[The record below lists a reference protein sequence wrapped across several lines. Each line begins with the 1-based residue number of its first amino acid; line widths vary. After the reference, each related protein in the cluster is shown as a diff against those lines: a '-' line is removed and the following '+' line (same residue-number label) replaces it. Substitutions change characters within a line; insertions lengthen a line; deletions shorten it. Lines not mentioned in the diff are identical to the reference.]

1 MTKTHYLFFGVIIAA
16 VVFLQLDTTKRVK
29 LVQQNKE
36 SARILAVLEEEDKA
50 GQVVAKPAPIIPP
63 EVFVKK
69 FKSEAL
75 QIGKI
80 QNKPE
85 EADKRLRQLASEMR
99 PQDVEGVYEI
109 ISDENANGDQR
120 ALAVELLSMK
130 NDTNSLIALQNFVAN
145 KKTINGT
152 KWDAKKELETIL
164 RAQAVEGIAVY
175 PEKEIALSTLNYL
188 QSRVDDK
195 FLSERIGRA
204 SSSILTGSA
213 KSSQQQDEEALK
225 KLVE

>member
-1 MTKTHYLFFGVIIAA
+1 MRKSHYLFFAVIIAA
-16 VVFLQLDTTKRVK
+16 VVFLQLDTTKKIK

-36 SARILAVLEEEDKA
+36 SARLLATLEEEEKT
-50 GQVVAKPAPIIPP
+50 GGLVVAKPVVISP

-69 FKSEAL
+69 FKAEVL

-85 EADKRLRQLASEMR
+85 EVDKRLKQLAFEMR
-99 PQDVEGVYEI
+99 PQDVEGMYEI
-109 ISDENANGDQR
+109 ISNENANGDER
-120 ALAVELLSMK
+120 ALAVELLSIK
-130 NDTNSLIALQNFVAN
+130 NDTNSLIALQNFVAS

-152 KWDAKKELETIL
+152 KWDVKKEIETVL
-164 RAQAVEGIAVY
+164 RAQAVESIATY

-188 QSRVDDK
+188 QSKVDDK

-204 SSSILTGSA
+204 SSGILTGNSKA
-213 KSSQQQDEEALK
+213 NQQQDDEALK

>member
-1 MTKTHYLFFGVIIAA
+1 MRKSHYLFFAVIIAA
-16 VVFLQLDTTKRVK
+16 VVFLQLDTTQKVK
-29 LVQQNKE
+29 LAQQNKE
-36 SARILAVLEEEDKA
+36 AARVLAALEEEDKA
-50 GQVVAKPAPIIPP
+50 GQVVVAKPTIISP

-85 EADKRLRQLASEMR
+85 EAEKRLRRLASEMR
-99 PQDVEGVYEI
+99 PQDVEGMYEI

-152 KWDAKKELETIL
+152 KWDVKKELETVL
-164 RAQAVEGIAVY
+164 RAQAVESIATY
-175 PEKEIALSTLNYL
+175 PQKEIALSTLNYL
-188 QSRVDDK
+188 QSKVDDK

-204 SSSILTGSA
+204 TSGILTGNN
-213 KSSQQQDEEALK
+213 KSSQQQDDEALK

>member
-1 MTKTHYLFFGVIIAA
+1 MRKSHYLFFTVIIAA
-16 VVFLQLDTTKRVK
+16 LVFLQLDTTKRVK

-36 SARILAVLEEEDKA
+36 AARVLAALEEEDKA
-50 GQVVAKPAPIIPP
+50 GQVLAQPAPVVPP

-99 PQDVEGVYEI
+99 PQDVEGMYEI
-109 ISDENANGDQR
+109 ISDENVNGDQR
-120 ALAVELLSMK
+120 ALAVELLSIK

-152 KWDAKKELETIL
+152 KWDAKKELETVL

-204 SSSILTGSA
+204 SSSILTGST

>member
-1 MTKTHYLFFGVIIAA
+1 MRKSHYLFFAVIIAA

-29 LVQQNKE
+29 IVQQNKE
-36 SARILAVLEEEDKA
+36 AARVLAALEEEDKA
-50 GQVVAKPAPIIPP
+50 DQVAAKPAVIPP

-69 FKSEAL
+69 FKTEAL

-85 EADKRLRQLASEMR
+85 EAEKRLRQLANEMR
-99 PQDVEGVYEI
+99 PQDVEGMYEI
-109 ISDENANGDQR
+109 ISDENASGDQR

-152 KWDAKKELETIL
+152 KWDAKKELETVL

-175 PEKEIALSTLNYL
+175 PQKEIALSTLNYL

-204 SSSILTGSA
+204 SSGILTGNN
-213 KSSQQQDEEALK
+213 KSSQQQDDEALK

>member
-1 MTKTHYLFFGVIIAA
+1 MTKAHYLFFGVIIAA
-16 VVFLQLDTTKRVK
+16 LVFLQIDTSKRVK

-36 SARILAVLEEEDKA
+36 AAKVLAALETEDKA
-50 GQVVAKPAPIIPP
+50 AQVVARPVVIPP

-85 EADKRLRQLASEMR
+85 EAEKRLRQLATEMR
-99 PQDVEGVYEI
+99 PQDVEGMYEI

-152 KWDAKKELETIL
+152 KWDVKKELETVL
-164 RAQAVEGIAVY
+164 RAQAVESIATY
-175 PEKEIALSTLNYL
+175 PQKEIALSTLNYL
-188 QSRVDDK
+188 QSKVDDK

-204 SSSILTGSA
+204 TSGILTGNN
-213 KSSQQQDEEALK
+213 KSSQQQDDEALK

>member
-1 MTKTHYLFFGVIIAA
+1 MRKSHYLFFAVIIAA

-29 LVQQNKE
+29 IVQQNKE
-36 SARILAVLEEEDKA
+36 AARVLAALEEEDKA
-50 GQVVAKPAPIIPP
+50 DQVAAKPAVIPP

-69 FKSEAL
+69 FKTEAL

-85 EADKRLRQLASEMR
+85 EAEKRLRQLANEMR
-99 PQDVEGVYEI
+99 PQDVEGMYEI

-152 KWDAKKELETIL
+152 KWDAKKELETVL

-175 PEKEIALSTLNYL
+175 PQKEIALSTLNYL

-204 SSSILTGSA
+204 SSGILTGNN
-213 KSSQQQDEEALK
+213 KSSQQQDDEALK

>member
-1 MTKTHYLFFGVIIAA
+1 MRKSHYLFFAVIIAA

-29 LVQQNKE
+29 IVQQNKE
-36 SARILAVLEEEDKA
+36 AARVLAALEEEDKA
-50 GQVVAKPAPIIPP
+50 DQVAAKPVVIPP

-69 FKSEAL
+69 FKTEAL

-85 EADKRLRQLASEMR
+85 EAEKRLRQLANEMR
-99 PQDVEGVYEI
+99 PQDVEGMYEI

-152 KWDAKKELETIL
+152 KWDAKKELETVL

-175 PEKEIALSTLNYL
+175 PQKEIALSTLNYL

-204 SSSILTGSA
+204 SSGILTGNN
-213 KSSQQQDEEALK
+213 KSSQQQDDEALK

>member
-16 VVFLQLDTTKRVK
+16 LVFLQIDTTKRVK

-36 SARILAVLEEEDKA
+36 AAKVLAALEDEDKA
-50 GQVVAKPAPIIPP
+50 GQVAARPVVISP

-85 EADKRLRQLASEMR
+85 EAEKRLRQLATEMR
-99 PQDVEGVYEI
+99 PQDVEGMYEI

-152 KWDAKKELETIL
+152 KWDVKKELETVL
-164 RAQAVEGIAVY
+164 RAQAVESIATY
-175 PEKEIALSTLNYL
+175 PQKEIALSTLNYL
-188 QSRVDDK
+188 QSKVDDK

-204 SSSILTGSA
+204 TSGILTGNN
-213 KSSQQQDEEALK
+213 KSSQQQDDEALK

>member
-1 MTKTHYLFFGVIIAA
+1 MTKSHYLFFAVIIAA
-16 VVFLQLDTTKRVK
+16 LVFLQLDTTQRVK

-36 SARILAVLEEEDKA
+36 AARVLAALEDEDKA
-50 GQVVAKPAPIIPP
+50 GQVVAKPAFISP

-85 EADKRLRQLASEMR
+85 EVEKRLRQLASEMR
-99 PQDVEGVYEI
+99 PQDVEGMYEI

-152 KWDAKKELETIL
+152 KWDVKKELETVL
-164 RAQAVEGIAVY
+164 RAQAVESIATY
-175 PEKEIALSTLNYL
+175 PQKEIALSTLNYL
-188 QSRVDDK
+188 QSKVDDK

-204 SSSILTGSA
+204 SSGILTGNN
-213 KSSQQQDEEALK
+213 KSSQQQDDEALK